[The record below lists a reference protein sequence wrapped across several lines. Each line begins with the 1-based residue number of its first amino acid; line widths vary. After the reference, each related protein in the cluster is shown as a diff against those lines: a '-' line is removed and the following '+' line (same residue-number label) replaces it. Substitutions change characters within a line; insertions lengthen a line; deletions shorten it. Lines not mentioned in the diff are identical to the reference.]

1 MTTTEIQHRPT
12 APTHW
17 SVDRDQTSVE
27 FTVKTF
33 WGLCPSATLHVKAR
47 LTRRSR

>member
-17 SVDRDQTSVE
+17 SVEREETSVD

-47 LTRRSR
+47 LIPWSR